1 MKKEDEQGH
10 HLWLWC
16 NQMKSER
23 ILKVVL
29 SRRRN
34 KNERCNEHISIR
46 ANTTSTNKGEGE
58 NSSLIYRITTRKM
71 NDEEQYWIARSIGMR
86 KETHFYC
93 IMRRGSN
100 KGT

>member
-1 MKKEDEQGH
+1 M
-10 HLWLWC
+10 
-16 NQMKSER
+16 
-23 ILKVVL
+23 VL

-71 NDEEQYWIARSIGMR
+71 NDEEQY
-86 KETHFYC
+86 
-93 IMRRGSN
+93 
-100 KGT
+100 